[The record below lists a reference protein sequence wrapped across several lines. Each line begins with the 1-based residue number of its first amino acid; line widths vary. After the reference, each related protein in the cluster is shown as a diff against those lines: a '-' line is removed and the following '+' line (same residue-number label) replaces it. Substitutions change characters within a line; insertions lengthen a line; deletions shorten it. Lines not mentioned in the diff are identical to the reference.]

1 MDVLEKD
8 VKEDSVNN
16 SVDGN
21 DKPVYKTKEY
31 ILRAHRNYRQR
42 KRENDE
48 TYNAKVNEYNRKY
61 RESKKDEYNEKHRL
75 YMREYRAKKKA
86 EATPTT
92 TNATPEQQEPIG
104 NQSEHSDTEPIDA
117 ATDALEATNAL
128 EALALCRE

>member
-86 EATPTT
+86 VASATT
-92 TNATPEQQEPIG
+92 TNATPEQPDLIVKQAECNGAESI
-104 NQSEHSDTEPIDA
+104 EA
-117 ATDALEATNAL
+117 ATATLGALTL
-128 EALALCRE
+128 SRE